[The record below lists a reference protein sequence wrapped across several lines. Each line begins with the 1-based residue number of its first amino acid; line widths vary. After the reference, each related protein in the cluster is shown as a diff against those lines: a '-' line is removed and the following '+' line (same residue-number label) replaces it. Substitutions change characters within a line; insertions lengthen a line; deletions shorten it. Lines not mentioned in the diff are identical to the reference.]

1 MLLIISPSFRSFYSS
16 ETERDFSLDFL
27 VTVEFL
33 EAALYRPYFETGTEL
48 LMGFPH
54 RLLTDQDHI
63 VLTSNFNIQ
72 EKALMTSVKLVSET
86 NKLTGMILSYNMHEK
101 INESQSDKQL

>member
-1 MLLIISPSFRSFYSS
+1 MLIISPSFRSFYSS

-27 VTVEFL
+27 VTFKFL
-33 EAALYRPYFETGTEL
+33 EAILFRPYFENSAEL
-48 LMGFPH
+48 LVGFPH

-63 VLTSNFNIQ
+63 GLTSNFTIQ
-72 EKALMTSVKLVSET
+72 EKALLTLVKLTSEI

-101 INESQSDKQL
+101 NK